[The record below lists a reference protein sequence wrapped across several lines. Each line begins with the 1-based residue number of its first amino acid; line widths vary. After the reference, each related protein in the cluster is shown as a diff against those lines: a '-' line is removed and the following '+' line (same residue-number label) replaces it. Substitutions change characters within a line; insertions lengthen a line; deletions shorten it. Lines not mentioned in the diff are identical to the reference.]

1 MCYSE
6 NDILLVPKLGLKEDG
21 LSTDYFISLKCKERY
36 HFDRPRLG

>member
-21 LSTDYFISLKCKERY
+21 MNTDYFIALKCKEGC
-36 HFDRPRLG
+36 HFDCPR